1 MTEILSQWTVLTE
14 EYLKANAPIS
24 ININLKQIKPYI
36 SIAEKIWLEPVIGLP
51 LYEELLEQV
60 NTNKLTEENSTLY
73 LMLAP
78 YISFAVIYESAP
90 FLMYHFS
97 DVGVTRGKSDNSDSI
112 TINEANFISTRLR
125 STLETLKSN
134 FKKWLDDHSDSYPL
148 YKPDTCSG
156 DNSECTDCDWI
167 IQYYGGGYKHHNWQ
181 YFFKL
186 FHNAWC
192 NHQAPFSLNILY
204 FRYFLNITYRRVF
217 AKKICLN
224 YF

>member
-1 MTEILSQWTVLTE
+1 MTTEILTQWTVLTE
-14 EYLKANAPIS
+14 DYLKANAPIS

-36 SIAEKIWLEPVIGLP
+36 SIAEKIWLEPVIGTP
-51 LYEELLEQV
+51 LYEAMLEQV
-60 NTNKLTEENSTLY
+60 NTNSLTEENSTLY

-134 FKKWLDDHSDSYPL
+134 FKKWLDEHSDSYPL
-148 YKPDTCSG
+148 YKPDNCSC

-167 IQYYGGGYKHHNWQ
+167 IQYYGGGYKNHNWQ
-181 YFFKL
+181 YFWNKNTPNTRL
-186 FHNAWC
+186 
-192 NHQAPFSLNILY
+192 QTFSTPRKPIDLG
-204 FRYFLNITYRRVF
+204 
-217 AKKICLN
+217 
-224 YF
+224 